1 MKTNLLA
8 TALFTTLVMG
18 TYSQTNT
25 FPATGSA
32 GIGTT
37 TPNASS
43 ILEMKSTTQGML
55 IPRMTL
61 TQRNNIIAPATGLMI
76 YQTNSTPGFYYYN
89 GSTWKALSP
98 AGVNKFLSNLTAPT
112 AVNVDL
118 LPGTDNLISLGSPS
132 SRWKNLT
139 LAGDASINALTI
151 GVGGG
156 AVNSNT
162 ALGRSALLSNTTGYW
177 NTATGDSSLYNNTT
191 GVDNTASGIH
201 SLYSNTG
208 GVDNTASGAVA
219 LYSNTTGNSN
229 TAIGSASL
237 QANTTGANNTASG
250 AYSLIS
256 NTTGLDNTAIG
267 TSSLYK
273 NVNGNYNTAS
283 GYASLYYNTSGSL
296 NTASGYSSL
305 EHNAGGSYN
314 AASGAYSLLSNTYGN
329 NNTASGASSLYNN
342 TTGDDNTAMGLNSLF
357 VNTKGSSNT
366 AIGVR
371 SLYYNTTGYGNTA
384 AGVSALYNN
393 STGRHNTAIGDSA
406 FYNNVTGYDNTAV
419 GYKAYYSHYGLF
431 NTMLGA
437 NAGITADALFNAT
450 GLGYDAFVDA
460 SNKVRI
466 GDMFV
471 TSIGGQVGWSTFS
484 DERVKKDVKE
494 NVPGLR
500 FINELRPVSYHYD
513 IQKEN
518 ELMGIKNGT
527 ETWAGKYD
535 IEKINFSGLVA
546 QEVDAAAKKINYD
559 FSGVDKTGKI
569 LSLRYADFVPSLVK
583 AVQELSNENDDLK
596 KQNDE
601 QDKKM
606 DELKLMMIQLQQIV
620 QSCMPCSS
628 SVISS
633 TNEQAG
639 ISFTTASL
647 EQNIPNPF
655 VHTTSI
661 GYTLPQRFTRA
672 QMMITDKEGRT
683 LLVKDLSGAG
693 KGNFTVDA
701 SVLASGAY
709 NYSLFVDAKLIAT
722 KQMILAK

>member
-1 MKTNLLA
+1 
-8 TALFTTLVMG
+8 
-18 TYSQTNT
+18 
-25 FPATGSA
+25 
-32 GIGTT
+32 
-37 TPNASS
+37 
-43 ILEMKSTTQGML
+43 MKSTTQGML

-156 AVNSNT
+156 AVSSNT
-162 ALGRSALLSNTTGYW
+162 ALGKSALLSNTTGYW

-191 GVDNTASGIH
+191 GVDNTAIGIY

-273 NVNGNYNTAS
+273 NISGNYNTAN
-283 GYASLYYNTSGSL
+283 GYASLYYNTTGDF

-305 EHNAGGSYN
+305 EHNAAGTYN
-314 AASGAYSLLSNTYGN
+314 TASGAYSLLSNT
-329 NNTASGASSLYNN
+329 SGYQ
-342 TTGDDNTAMGLNSLF
+342 
-357 VNTKGSSNT
+357 NT
-366 AIGVR
+366 AIGAK

-384 AGVSALYNN
+384 TGMSALLVNSTGYRNTATGDSSLYNNTTGDANAASGAYSLYNNTTGIRNTASGAYALYNN
-393 STGRHNTAIGDSA
+393 TTGSNNTA
-406 FYNNVTGYDNTAV
+406 FGYTA
-419 GYKAYYSHYGLF
+419 GYSHAGL
-431 NTMLGA
+431 NITTIGA
-437 NAGITADALFNAT
+437 YADLTQDGLNNAT
-450 GLGYDAFVDA
+450 ALGYLATVNA
-460 SNKVRI
+460 NNKVRI
-466 GDMFV
+466 GNASV
-471 TSIGGQVGWSTFS
+471 TSIGGQVGWSNFS
-484 DERVKKDVKE
+484 DARVKKDIKE
-494 NVPGLR
+494 NVPGLE

-513 IQKEN
+513 IQKQN
-518 ELMGIKNGT
+518 ELMGIKDDT
-527 ETWAGKYD
+527 ATWAGKYD

-601 QDKKM
+601 QNKKI
-606 DELKLMMIQLQQIV
+606 DELKSMMLQLQQIV
-620 QSCMPCSS
+620 QGCMPCAS
-628 SVISS
+628 SVIGS

-661 GYTLPQRFTRA
+661 GYTLPQKFTRA